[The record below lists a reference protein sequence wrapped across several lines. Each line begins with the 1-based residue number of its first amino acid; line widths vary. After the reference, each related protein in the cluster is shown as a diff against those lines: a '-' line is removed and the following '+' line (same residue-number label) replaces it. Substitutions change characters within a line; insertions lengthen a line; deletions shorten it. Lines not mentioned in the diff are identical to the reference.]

1 MFVSQIIDEA
11 SEILATTDQN
21 KVFRKLT
28 QALQVL
34 MESGHYFHTN
44 AEVDVCT
51 GWDGQTITLPRGIEV
66 PLAVNVDGSPSYFR
80 GRLFQYH
87 VNKGGM
93 YSPVT
98 WAWDDRGFVA
108 TLMDIKLPSQLIA
121 VAEHQ
126 SDVGKTLRILGNDNN
141 NRPLRSTAADGT
153 PVDGL
158 IIPIHSKNDFPFGTI
173 QPDGVTISTRSATI
187 TPINEL
193 QSATAH
199 NFQSGQL
206 VKFTSNSGTIPTGLS
221 AGQNYYVGVVNSLVV
236 QLYQNALD
244 AQNANNPIPFSS
256 IVGSTT
262 NGLQLTDARTTQL
275 LTAINLQA
283 VPPISITSPNE
294 VTFSLGSATALPSP
308 LVDSQVYFAQSL
320 DTSNLQI
327 YGSLADANAGTNPVL
342 LTGNSIGDQQLF
354 NVDIRKAMSPVTKL
368 TFSVAGYF
376 STGDIVQAYTAG
388 GTLPTPLI
396 QGQNYYVYAID
407 SFNITLHTNS
417 ADSSTGSNP
426 IIFTTAGTGQNSIVK
441 LIPASVNVG
450 VTNNVAYTPSAFS
463 LQTPTGTGASALA
476 VAVGAVTA
484 VSVTSAGSGY
494 NSAPTINFTSPPSP
508 PTGSNQQTR
517 VAQGYAVMAG
527 TGSSQSVASIVITDG
542 GLGYTTT
549 PAITFSG
556 GSPTTTASA
565 TATLTKSFISY
576 FNILSGGSNYTTAPQ
591 VTITGGG
598 GTGATATA
606 SVANGQ
612 VTAINIVTQG
622 TGYTSNPSVTI
633 TPSTGVFVQFAS
645 TGTLPSPLLAGT
657 AYRAEAP
664 LSTTNGT
671 FTIKDAS
678 FNPITITD
686 NGSGQFYIQLSRT
699 FAVTF
704 NNEWSG
710 DFAGNTNGDQLYFS
724 SDYLF
729 PATNSSLGYGY
740 ITKINNNLAKFFKT
754 QVEANV
760 IPTLPV
766 PTGSVVINN
775 GGYGYSSSPSVTP
788 SGGGGTGATFS
799 ASVTGGVTSYVIS
812 KSGAGYLTPP
822 AVVFSG
828 GGGTNATAVTTIAG
842 GIVTSIQIQSAGS
855 GYTSNPTLTLGSQW
869 SGSTTGVTYVSG
881 QAVTL
886 NQQFTATSGNLYT
899 VTTAGT
905 LSSTSPTDTTGN
917 AVANGTA
924 YVAYAGSGATASV
937 NVTNVISGIS
947 VTAGG
952 SNYATMPILTITDS
966 TGVGATATITDN
978 AIQVTGIGTG
988 QAYYAV
994 REQAYAQAYI
1004 PADNST
1010 NQASLLVPS
1019 STQYLTNGQSVTFT
1033 TTGTLPLPLVAE
1045 TSYTINLYGDYIY
1058 LTSEGNPVQ
1067 FKVESVPTLANGTMT
1082 MNNAVNFTA
1091 IGSTTLSVPNSIYE
1105 TGAQVMV
1112 RANPNDSLPNPLSP
1126 EATSTTTS
1134 FIDAFVNGGIVNLY
1148 NANVYYASFVDD
1160 STISLYA
1167 TQQQALAGGTNGL
1180 VTYLSTGNTLN
1191 SSFEIDSVLAPTLV
1205 KSVAHVEKPQTAGYV
1220 SLYAYDYGRHND
1232 TTLIGQY
1239 HPAEVNPQYRRIR
1252 IGQSCAWARILYRV
1266 SRPDIT
1272 SVYDYI
1278 PLENTRAILCAL
1290 HAVDLEDKDFF
1301 EQAQKY
1307 MALAVGYLH
1316 SQNESMEGHAMMPPQ
1331 INNITYGDGTDPVID
1346 SDFYGSW

>member
-11 SEILATTDQN
+11 SEILATTDQT

-93 YSPVT
+93 YSPVS

-126 SDVGKTLRILGNDNN
+126 SDVGKTLRILGNDSN

-158 IIPIHSKNDFPFGTI
+158 IIPIHSRSDFPFGTI
-173 QPDGVTISTRSATI
+173 QPDGVTISTRSASI
-187 TPINEL
+187 TPISEL
-193 QSATAH
+193 QSSTAH
-199 NFQSGQL
+199 NFQSGQS
-206 VKFTSNSGTIPTGLS
+206 VAFTSNSGTIPTGLS
-221 AGQNYYVGVVNSLVV
+221 SGQTYYVGVVNSLVV

-244 AQNANNPIPFSS
+244 AQNANNPISFSS

-262 NGLQLTDARTTQL
+262 NGLKLTDARTTQL

-283 VPPISITSPNE
+283 IPTISITSANE

-308 LVDSQVYFAQSL
+308 LVASQVYFAQSL
-320 DTSNLQI
+320 DPSNLQI
-327 YGSLADANAGTNPVL
+327 YGSLADANNQTNPIL
-342 LTGNSIGDQQLF
+342 LTGNSIGGQQQF

-368 TFSVAGYF
+368 TFSVPDYF
-376 STGDIVQAYTAG
+376 STGDVVEAYTAG

-396 QGQNYYVYAID
+396 QGQNYYVYSID
-407 SFNITLHTNS
+407 PYNITLHTNS
-417 ADSSTGSNP
+417 VDASTGSNP
-426 IIFTTAGTGQNSIVK
+426 IIFTTSGSGQNSIVK

-463 LQTPTGTGASALA
+463 LQTPTGSGASALA
-476 VAVGAVTA
+476 VAVGSVTA
-484 VSVTSAGSGY
+484 VSITAAGSGY
-494 NSAPTINFTSPPSP
+494 NSAPTINFTAPPAP
-508 PTGSNQQTR
+508 PTGTNQETR
-517 VAQGYAVMAG
+517 VAQGYAVMVG
-527 TGSSQSVASIVITDG
+527 SGSSQTVGSIVITDG
-542 GLGYTTT
+542 GLGYTSA

-576 FNILSGGSNYTTAPQ
+576 FLILSGGSNYTTAPQ

-612 VTAINIVTQG
+612 LTAINIVTEG
-622 TGYTSNPSVTI
+622 TGYTSNPSVTL

-645 TGTLPSPLLAGT
+645 TGTLPSPLVAGT

-664 LSTTNGT
+664 LSSTNGT

-678 FNPITITD
+678 FNPVTITD

-710 DFAGNTNGDQLYFS
+710 DFSGNTNGDKLYFS

-740 ITKINNNLAKFFKT
+740 ITKINNNLAKFF
-754 QVEANV
+754 AS
-760 IPTLPV
+760 PTDATAGLPV
-766 PTGSVVINN
+766 KTGSVVVTN
-775 GGYGYSSSPSVTP
+775 GGYGYSNSPSVSS
-788 SGGGGTGATFS
+788 SGGGGSGATFS
-799 ASVTGGVTSYVIS
+799 ASVTGGVTSYTIS

-822 AVVFSG
+822 VAVFSG
-828 GGGTNATAVTTIAG
+828 GGGTGASAVTTIAG
-842 GIVTSIQIQSAGS
+842 GIVTSIQVQSAGS

-869 SGSTTGVTYVSG
+869 SGAISGVTYVSG
-881 QAVTL
+881 QAVIL

-917 AVANGTA
+917 PVLNGTA

-937 NVTNVISGIS
+937 NVTNVISAIS

-952 SNYATMPILTITDS
+952 SNYATMPVLTITDS

-994 REQAYAQAYI
+994 RESAYAKAYI
-1004 PADNST
+1004 PSDNST
-1010 NQASLLVPS
+1010 NGASLLVPS

-1033 TTGTLPLPLVAE
+1033 TTGTLPSPLVVG
-1045 TSYTINLYGDYIY
+1045 TSYTLNLYGDYIY
-1058 LTSEGNPVQ
+1058 LTSSGNPVI
-1067 FKVESVPTLANGTMT
+1067 FAVSNVPTLANGTMT

-1091 IGSTTLSVPNSIYE
+1091 LGSTTLAVPNSTYE
-1105 TGAQVMV
+1105 TGMQVMV
-1112 RANPNDSLPNPLSP
+1112 RPNPNDSLPNPLSP
-1126 EATSTTTS
+1126 EASSTTNS
-1134 FIDAFVNGGIVNLY
+1134 YIDAFVNGGIVNLY
-1148 NANVYYASFVDD
+1148 NANSYYARFVDGN
-1160 STISLYA
+1160 TISLYT
-1167 TQQQALAGGTNGL
+1167 TQQQAIAGGTTGL
-1180 VTYLSTGNTLN
+1180 VTYLSTGNTLS
-1191 SSFEIDSVLAPTLV
+1191 SSFQIDAILPPILV
-1205 KSVAHVEKPQTAGYV
+1205 KSVAHVEKPQTNGYV
-1220 SLYAYDYGRHND
+1220 SLYAYDYGRNND

-1307 MALAVGYLH
+1307 MALAIGYLH

-1346 SDFYGSW
+1346 SDFYGTY